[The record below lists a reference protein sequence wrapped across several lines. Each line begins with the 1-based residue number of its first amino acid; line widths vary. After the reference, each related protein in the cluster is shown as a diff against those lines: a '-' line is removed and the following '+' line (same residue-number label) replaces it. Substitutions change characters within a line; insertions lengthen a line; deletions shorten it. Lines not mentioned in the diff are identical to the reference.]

1 MPSSCSAA
9 ERAGRSCTTGPTLAI
24 GSFASFEH
32 RRQPGIT
39 WQLSKVTVSQSFQ
52 GNLMPAWVWIL
63 IIAAIVVVVAVI
75 AMMAFRQRRTAML
88 RERFGEES
96 ERTVNARDNRRAA
109 EADLRGRERQRAQF
123 EVKPLPER
131 ARARFA
137 AEWRDVQERF
147 VDEPSAAVA
156 SADILVYRV
165 MGARGYPMENFEAQ
179 ADLVSVDHPDV
190 VQNYRAAHGIYE
202 RSQSQQATTEDLRA
216 AVLHYRTLFDH
227 LLQPERETG
236 DGAQQPDDGDGDGQQ
251 VAE

>member
-1 MPSSCSAA
+1 
-9 ERAGRSCTTGPTLAI
+9 
-24 GSFASFEH
+24 
-32 RRQPGIT
+32 
-39 WQLSKVTVSQSFQ
+39 
-52 GNLMPAWVWIL
+52 MPAWVWIL
-63 IIAAIVVVVAVI
+63 ITAAIAVVVAVI

-88 RERFGEES
+88 RERFGEEY

-147 VDEPSAAVA
+147 VDEPSAAVV
-156 SADILVYRV
+156 SADILAYRV
-165 MGARGYPMENFEAQ
+165 MGARGYPMENFDAQ

-190 VQNYRAAHGIYE
+190 VENYRAAHAIYD

-216 AVLHYRTLFDH
+216 AVLHYRALFDH
-227 LLQPERETG
+227 LLQPDRGEGAGRHVADSADERHATG
-236 DGAQQPDDGDGDGQQ
+236 RGTR
-251 VAE
+251 